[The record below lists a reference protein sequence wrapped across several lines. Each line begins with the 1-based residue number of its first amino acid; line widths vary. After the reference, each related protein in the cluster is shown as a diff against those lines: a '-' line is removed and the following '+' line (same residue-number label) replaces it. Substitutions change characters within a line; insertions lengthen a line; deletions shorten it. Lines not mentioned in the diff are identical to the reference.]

1 MEKQDDISRMKK
13 LLFKEKDENEE
24 LIRELTQEVE
34 TLRS

>member
-1 MEKQDDISRMKK
+1 MEKQEDISRMKK